1 MAGTL
6 WLRALSVLV
15 GARGLPQAAGAQGSP
30 VKLVTQVVGDPAGDA
45 FPAGRDADLVAR
57 ELAKQLSERRD
68 GSYGAADNPGMHCI
82 YEWLRATVS
91 RWEYPRHIAVT
102 NEERRSCTHDQ

>member
-1 MAGTL
+1 
-6 WLRALSVLV
+6 
-15 GARGLPQAAGAQGSP
+15 
-30 VKLVTQVVGDPAGDA
+30 VVGDPAKDA

-68 GSYGAADNPGMHCI
+68 GSYGAADDPGMHCI
-82 YEWLRATVS
+82 SEWLRATES